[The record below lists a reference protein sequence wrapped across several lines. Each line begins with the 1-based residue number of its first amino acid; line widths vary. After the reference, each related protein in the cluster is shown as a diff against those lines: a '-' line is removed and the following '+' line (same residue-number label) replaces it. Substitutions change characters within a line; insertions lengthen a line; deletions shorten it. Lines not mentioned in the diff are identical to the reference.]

1 MYEGTSNHRIFF
13 SKVEDGRWTTP
24 DVVEFTRQQHG
35 ANPVFSPD
43 EKRLYFHSCR
53 PKPFHE
59 RFDNMSIWYV
69 ERAGAGWGEPVKLGA
84 PINSGHSDGGPYLLA
99 DGTMYFSSN
108 RPGGNGENDIYRS
121 RFVNGRFAEP
131 EHLDDSIN
139 TKDTEYSPCVAPDE
153 SYIVFSRYVEQ
164 PKGVRLFV
172 SFRRPDGS
180 WTPAVSMG
188 EKIELCKK
196 ARIPGL
202 SPDGKHLFFCAYQN
216 RDVEV
221 YWVDAAVI
229 DLFRPGAPD

>member
-1 MYEGTSNHRIFF
+1 
-13 SKVEDGRWTTP
+13 
-24 DVVEFTRQQHG
+24 
-35 ANPVFSPD
+35 
-43 EKRLYFHSCR
+43 
-53 PKPFHE
+53 
-59 RFDNMSIWYV
+59 
-69 ERAGAGWGEPVKLGA
+69 
-84 PINSGHSDGGPYLLA
+84 
-99 DGTMYFSSN
+99 MYFSSN

-121 RFVNGRFAEP
+121 RFVKGRFAAP
-131 EHLDDSIN
+131 EHLGDGIN
-139 TKDTEYSPCVAPDE
+139 TKDSEYSPCVAPDE

-164 PKGVRLFV
+164 PKGVQLFV

-202 SPDGKHLFFCAYQN
+202 SPDGKYLFFCAYQN

-229 DLFRPGAPD
+229 DLFRPGAAD